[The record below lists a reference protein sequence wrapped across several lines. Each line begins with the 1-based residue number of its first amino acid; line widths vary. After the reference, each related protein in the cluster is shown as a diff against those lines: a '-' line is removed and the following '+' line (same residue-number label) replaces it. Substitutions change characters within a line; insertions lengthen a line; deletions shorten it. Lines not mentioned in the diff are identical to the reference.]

1 MLLIKKRK
9 YEEEIKTL
17 QKEKYDALLKEIEI
31 LQQIACKFDSHIKK
45 CASKIILNREE
56 IIKNKN
62 KIDKLNN
69 IKKDEDYTY
78 IR

>member
-1 MLLIKKRK
+1 MLANKKRK
-9 YEEEIKTL
+9 YEEEIKNL
-17 QKEKYDALLKEIEI
+17 QKEKYDSLSKEIEI
-31 LQQIACKFDSHIKK
+31 MQQIICKFDNNIKNCVK
-45 CASKIILNREE
+45 KIIMNRDE